1 MAPEGSPV
9 RPTRKSDRTRES
21 ILDAARTAFARK
33 GFSGVTIRDITDLA
47 PVTRA
52 NFYYYFSDKT
62 ELFIELGTD
71 TYREALAV
79 VEGFM
84 EQGSPPSREDVEAWV
99 AGYFDY
105 LDRNGAFVIR
115 STEDMPP
122 DRKFRATV
130 ARSHRRTAAALGEGI
145 AKMAPTPPDLDPV
158 ATGLV
163 IMAMLERSWL
173 MVRHNE
179 VPSTTRQGVLMAAT
193 EMLWRTVNGQ
203 TWPMPIHR

>member
-1 MAPEGSPV
+1 MGPEGSP
-9 RPTRKSDRTRES
+9 RRGTRKFDRTRES

-33 GFSGVTIRDITDLA
+33 GFSGVTIKDITDLA

-84 EQGSPPSREDVEAWV
+84 EQGSPPDREHIEAWV
-99 AGYFDY
+99 VGYFDY

-115 STEDMPP
+115 STEDMSP
-122 DRKFRATV
+122 DRKFRAAVT
-130 ARSHRRTAAALGEGI
+130 RSHRRTAAALGEGI
-145 AKMAPTPPDLDPV
+145 AKLSPTPPDLDPV
-158 ATGLV
+158 AVGLV
-163 IMAMLERSWL
+163 VMAMLERSWL

-179 VPSTTRQGVLMAAT
+179 VASTPRHAVLMAAT
-193 EMLWRTVNGQ
+193 EILWRTVNGQ
-203 TWPMPIHR
+203 T

>member
-1 MAPEGSPV
+1 MVSEGSPPRV
-9 RPTRKSDRTRES
+9 TRKSDRTRES

-33 GFSGVTIRDITDLA
+33 GFSGVTIKDITDLA

-79 VEGFM
+79 VEAFM
-84 EQGSPPSREDVEAWV
+84 EQESPPSRKDVEAWV

-122 DRKFRATV
+122 DRKFRAAV

-145 AKMAPTPPDLDPV
+145 AKMAPAPPDLDPV

-179 VPSTTRQGVLMAAT
+179 VPSTTRQAVLMAAT

-203 TWPMPIHR
+203 T